1 MEGQIGLQPCYK
13 TKCYI
18 LASKL
23 NFPWT
28 LGMQCMQDIL
38 QFAYSYLPTVQ
49 EAFRV
54 KAVCVHY
61 CQRSP
66 SQKTRHTK
74 TWSKYNVCILYD
86 DTSFFTHGIVLVH
99 MTVNCLEN
107 YLLRF
112 ASGKFKPPKQKTL
125 KNYKLQKNILVV

>member
-1 MEGQIGLQPCYK
+1 MEGQMAYGHA
-13 TKCYI
+13 TKLCYI
-18 LASKL
+18 LASTL

-28 LGMQCMQDIL
+28 LGMQYIQDIP

-66 SQKTRHTK
+66 SQKTRHRKCTK
-74 TWSKYNVCILYD
+74 LGASITFAKTCCMMTQVFL
-86 DTSFFTHGIVLVH
+86 H
-99 MTVNCLEN
+99 MELSW
-107 YLLRF
+107 Y
-112 ASGKFKPPKQKTL
+112 
-125 KNYKLQKNILVV
+125 I

>member
-1 MEGQIGLQPCYK
+1 MAFSHA
-13 TKCYI
+13 TKLCYI
-18 LASKL
+18 LASTL

-112 ASGKFKPPKQKTL
+112 ASGKF
-125 KNYKLQKNILVV
+125 NV